1 MKVYWTD
8 KARTRLREIEQR
20 IASESPLVASR
31 VMQRILHRSRRIGE
45 LPHSGRRVP
54 EFERDDI
61 REILV
66 RPYRIIYLLRVDG
79 IDVLTV
85 RHYRELLP
93 EDPRQ
98 AR

>member
-45 LPHSGRRVP
+45 LPHSGRRFP
-54 EFERDDI
+54 EFERDDS
-61 REILV
+61 RNFV
-66 RPYRIIYLLRVDG
+66 RPYRVIYLRRPDR
-79 IDVLTV
+79 IDVPTV

-93 EDPRQ
+93 EDPRD
-98 AR
+98 A